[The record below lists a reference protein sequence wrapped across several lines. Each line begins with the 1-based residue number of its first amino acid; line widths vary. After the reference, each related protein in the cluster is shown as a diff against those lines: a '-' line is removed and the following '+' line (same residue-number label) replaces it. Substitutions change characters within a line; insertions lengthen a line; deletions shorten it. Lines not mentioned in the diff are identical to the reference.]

1 MNDKEYSSGYIKKI
15 VAMLNKHEK
24 DMENMSIIK

>member
-24 DMENMSIIK
+24 DMKHMSMIK